1 MHFEFRDPWFLLAM
15 FLAPVAFVLARRV
28 RSTLQFSSLETADQ
42 APVSWRTRLL
52 LVPPL
57 LSTMAV
63 VLLAIALAGPR
74 TPDEETKDHREGI
87 AVMMVIDRSGSM
99 EARDMVRG
107 DNSVNRLDTVKL
119 VFEQFVLGDGESGR
133 GRPDDMIGLI
143 SFASFADSLCP
154 LTLDHGNLVAMS
166 QQIEIAS
173 AASGED
179 GTAVGEGL
187 ALAVE
192 RLRQHQAKSKVIIL
206 LTDGVNNAGEI
217 DPDQAADLALE
228 HGIRVY
234 CIGVGTNGVAPI
246 PVTDRFNRVRMAAM
260 RVEIDEESLREIV
273 HQTGGQYFRATNA
286 QALEGIYAEIDQ
298 LERTK
303 ISEVRYLEYTEHYGG
318 FVSAALGLL
327 ALGAIAN
334 SSVLRQ
340 LP

>member
-28 RSTLQFSSLETADQ
+28 RSTLQFSSLETAEQ
-42 APVSWRTRLL
+42 ASGSWRTRLL

-74 TPDEETKDHREGI
+74 TPDEETKVHREGI

-187 ALAVE
+187 ALAGE
-192 RLRQHQAKSKVIIL
+192 RLRQH
-206 LTDGVNNAGEI
+206 
-217 DPDQAADLALE
+217 
-228 HGIRVY
+228 
-234 CIGVGTNGVAPI
+234 
-246 PVTDRFNRVRMAAM
+246 
-260 RVEIDEESLREIV
+260 
-273 HQTGGQYFRATNA
+273 
-286 QALEGIYAEIDQ
+286 
-298 LERTK
+298 
-303 ISEVRYLEYTEHYGG
+303 
-318 FVSAALGLL
+318 
-327 ALGAIAN
+327 
-334 SSVLRQ
+334 
-340 LP
+340 